1 MAVTQ
6 SGGLRVGDAERE
18 RVVASLQR
26 HYQAGRLTV
35 GELEERTRRAF
46 AARTEGDLEAV
57 LGDLPPEAPSPAP
70 APVVSAGVGGRTPFR
85 PWLNYGVA
93 AAGMVGVWALSGR
106 GYFWPAWPMLGWGLA
121 LASGRRGSWGRRCG
135 ERRSRRAARL
145 R

>member
-1 MAVTQ
+1 MAVTH

-26 HYQAGRLTV
+26 HYQAGRLSV
-35 GELEERTRRAF
+35 GELEDRTRRAF
-46 AARTEGDLEAV
+46 AARTEGDLDAV

-70 APVVSAGVGGRTPFR
+70 APAVSAAEGGRMAFR
-85 PWLNYGVA
+85 PWLRYGVA
-93 AAGMVGVWALSGR
+93 AAAMVGVWALSGR

-121 LASGRRGSWGRRCG
+121 LTSGRRGPWGRRCG
-135 ERRSRRAARL
+135 ERRRLRAARL